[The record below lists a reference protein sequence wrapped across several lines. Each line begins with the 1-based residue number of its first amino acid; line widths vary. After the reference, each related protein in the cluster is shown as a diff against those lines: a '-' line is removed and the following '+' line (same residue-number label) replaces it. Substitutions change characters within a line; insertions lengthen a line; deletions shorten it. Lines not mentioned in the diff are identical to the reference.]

1 MPKRQKVDE
10 GLSKKLTGIYTG
22 LYDIVEIG
30 PNQIYKLRN
39 FETNK
44 PFVSLIHA
52 DQLKLY
58 HDYPVVPVQDQ
69 ANRTEPRPPSANHP
83 GEMYNQHIDQADKTS
98 EPASKSMEKVPL
110 IKNLTRIEA
119 DTSNRKENVSNPE
132 EYFEIEKLLRT
143 KRQNGKQL
151 FLVKWKDV
159 STNTL
164 EPEENISKP
173 ALRQFYT
180 THTKKG
186 KRRKRKQFRFFDH
199 PLVELQQ

>member
-1 MPKRQKVDE
+1 M
-10 GLSKKLTGIYTG
+10 
-22 LYDIVEIG
+22 
-30 PNQIYKLRN
+30 
-39 FETNK
+39 
-44 PFVSLIHA
+44 SLIHA

-58 HDYPVVPVQDQ
+58 HDDPVVPVPDP
-69 ANRTEPRPPSANHP
+69 ANRTEPRQLPANNP
-83 GEMYNQHIDQADKTS
+83 GAMYNQHTDQADKTS
-98 EPASKSMEKVPL
+98 EPASKSMEKVAL
-110 IKNLTRIEA
+110 IKKQTRIEA
-119 DTSNRKENVSNPE
+119 DTSNRKENVLNPE
-132 EYFEIEKLLRT
+132 EYFEIEKLLRK

-151 FLVKWKDV
+151 FLLKWKDV

-164 EPEENISKP
+164 EPEENISKS